1 MLKPQKPNN
10 LEVGNLIKFNFGH
23 SIGIIYKIEECKYW
37 KRYYV
42 KQLNG
47 NKKIH
52 IFSNLATTCFLTP
65 LEKW

>member
-1 MLKPQKPNN
+1 LAP
-10 LEVGNLIKFNFGH
+10 GI